1 MLRPL
6 VAGVLYHKPDELG
19 DKKRSPYYRAD
30 NRHPHIKTCTWV
42 GEQDASPKPT
52 SDTHEPELDS
62 VSEELGLVFN
72 PTSGKGG
79 KGNPKV
85 APEPGEDSDSDEKES
100 RADKPA
106 KLRPQTCKFMEL
118 VASRYLIYTDEQR
131 KNTELGIQG
140 KAKGSFY
147 TICLPI
153 RFFSPHA
160 QENRIYRG
168 LVTVTALS
176 NVYLVKFASWISPE
190 GKKDERTT
198 RAEVKLTKRWLE
210 ENDRALGDVLH
221 DLATRKVRAHCF
233 VYSTSPPLAKDK
245 STVYIEI
252 ADPAHFALIPEDEIE
267 PTDSDSF
274 A

>member
-1 MLRPL
+1 MSRGTAFCEEHQRNIDIDEARRLYFAQPENNRERFVFRCGAPLCRRMLRPL

-19 DKKRSPYYRAD
+19 NKKRSPYYRAD

-42 GEQDASPKPT
+42 GEQDTSPKT
-52 SDTHEPELDS
+52 ASETHEPEIDS

-79 KGNPKV
+79 NGKPKV
-85 APEPGEDSDSDEKES
+85 APGPEEGSDSDEKGS
-100 RADKPA
+100 RADRPA

-153 RFFSPHA
+153 RFFNPHA

-190 GKKDERTT
+190 GKRGS
-198 RAEVKLTKRWLE
+198 AGIV
-210 ENDRALGDVLH
+210 V
-221 DLATRKVRAHCF
+221 F
-233 VYSTSPPLAKDK
+233 FAK
-245 STVYIEI
+245 S
-252 ADPAHFALIPEDEIE
+252 
-267 PTDSDSF
+267 
-274 A
+274 